1 MSLPRLAVNRPVTTA
16 MVLLS
21 LLVLG
26 GISFTRIPLTYLPDV
41 DFPGVFVTVPYPNA
55 SPRQIEREIVQPLEE
70 ALATI
75 PGARRINSTATA
87 DSANLQLE
95 FTWGET
101 VDVARAKVFEAVE
114 DARRDLPSDVKEI
127 YVNTFSTT
135 QIPIVEAR
143 ISAPGMDLSAN
154 YDRLERRIADP
165 IRRVPGVARVDLDGV
180 EPREVR
186 INLRLDRL
194 AAHRVDL
201 GEVTERVSGMN
212 RNVSLGRI
220 RADGVVTPVRGFG
233 ALSAIDEIGGL
244 PLNDRGLTVADV
256 AEVTYQEPPIPFG
269 RHLDDETAIGLTV
282 YKSAEANTVEVAT
295 AVTEL
300 IEAEIAADPALNGIN
315 LFVWEDQAEEITSGL
330 SGIRTE
336 GLLGALLAVLVLFLF
351 LRRVDTTSIVSLTI
365 PMSIIAT
372 AIVLY
377 FAGRSLNVL
386 SMMGMML
393 GIGLLVD
400 DAIVVLESVVRE
412 HGRGIPAKL
421 AAISGAQAVSGAVI
435 ASTVTTAVVFLPAVV
450 GSKNQMSI
458 WLGEIGL
465 AISLTIFCSLFI
477 SLTLIPL
484 VSSRL
489 LARKPSVAPRWTERL
504 GDLYQ
509 RVLRFTLRR
518 RWVTAGIAVA
528 FLATA
533 ILPFFLGLSTAMFS
547 GLNRN
552 RIFLAYEFS
561 DFHYKEDSR
570 IAVLAVE
577 RELAG
582 LREELGIESVYSFFA
597 ENEAQTVISFG
608 KEHISDAEGKE
619 MKERVKEALPVLPG
633 TRIVFGDD
641 DQETGGDSMFF
652 RVRFYG
658 EDSERLAEFAQR
670 AETRIA
676 GVGGVADI
684 RSTEDTPRKEVVVR
698 PRLEEAARLG
708 ITPQDLAEIF
718 GFTLGG
724 RPLRRFQTEDREA
737 EVLLTMSQ
745 KDVSRVED
753 LENFTLMSDGGVP
766 ILLGDLADFEIV
778 ERSRAIRRVDR
789 KAVATLRAAYE
800 GEEWDDA
807 RAAIEEELDAMALP
821 AGYSWSF
828 GDRISRQDTDLQTM
842 AVNYLLALLLIYI
855 VMAAQFESLIHPLAI
870 LISIPYALWGASWTL
885 LFTNSPFNLMA
896 QIGMLILMGIVVKN
910 GIVLI
915 DHVNKLRREGMD
927 RSEALLVGGRDR
939 LRPIL
944 MTAGATMLA
953 LLPMAIGRT
962 GLDGLYYFPLARAVI
977 GGLAASTVLTLVIL
991 PFFYT
996 LLDDLAARARRVWRL
1011 SGEAAHAFTDDRTSD
1026 GPLTPGNDPAGSAA
1040 VQGPPVFTPARPPKA
1055 DEKSRVLP
1063 IGGIAPPVRDRRPPV
1078 GIARRRRAKSRTA
1091 LHPDGAETGNWQK
1104 SQARPKE
1111 SRRPTLSQWLH
1122 PCLP

>member
-1 MSLPRLAVNRPVTTA
+1 MPVGDRRFFLDGMSLPRLAVNRPVTTA

-87 DSANLQLE
+87 DRADLQLE

-180 EPREVR
+180 KPREVR

-608 KEHISDAEGKE
+608 KEHISDAEGKK

-670 AETRIA
+670 AETRMA

-698 PRLEEAARLG
+698 PRVEEAARLG

-724 RPLRRFQTEDREA
+724 RPLRRFQTEEREA

-953 LLPMAIGRT
+953 LFPMAVGRT

-996 LLDDLAARARRVWRL
+996 LLDDLAAWARRVWQL
-1011 SGEAAHAFTDDRTSD
+1011 SGENTVRAA
-1026 GPLTPGNDPAGSAA
+1026 PATE
-1040 VQGPPVFTPARPPKA
+1040 PVT
-1055 DEKSRVLP
+1055 
-1063 IGGIAPPVRDRRPPV
+1063 V
-1078 GIARRRRAKSRTA
+1078 G
-1091 LHPDGAETGNWQK
+1091 
-1104 SQARPKE
+1104 
-1111 SRRPTLSQWLH
+1111 
-1122 PCLP
+1122 

>member
-1 MSLPRLAVNRPVTTA
+1 MPVGDRRFFLDGMSLPRLAVNRPVTTA

-87 DSANLQLE
+87 DRADLQLE

-244 PLNDRGLTVADV
+244 PLNDRGLTVRDV

-269 RHLDDETAIGLTV
+269 RHLDDEIAIGLTV

-658 EDSERLAEFAQR
+658 EDSERLAEFAKR

-684 RSTEDTPRKEVVVR
+684 RSTEETPRKEVVVR
-698 PRLEEAARLG
+698 PRVEEAARLG
-708 ITPQDLAEIF
+708 ITPRDLAEIF

-724 RPLRRFQTEDREA
+724 RPLRRFQTEEREA

-953 LLPMAIGRT
+953 LFPMAVGRT

-996 LLDDLAARARRVWRL
+996 LLDDLAAWARRVWQL
-1011 SGEAAHAFTDDRTSD
+1011 SGERTVPAAPATD
-1026 GPLTPGNDPAGSAA
+1026 
-1040 VQGPPVFTPARPPKA
+1040 PVT
-1055 DEKSRVLP
+1055 VL
-1063 IGGIAPPVRDRRPPV
+1063 
-1078 GIARRRRAKSRTA
+1078 
-1091 LHPDGAETGNWQK
+1091 
-1104 SQARPKE
+1104 
-1111 SRRPTLSQWLH
+1111 
-1122 PCLP
+1122 

>member
-1 MSLPRLAVNRPVTTA
+1 MSLPRLAVSRPVTTA

-26 GISFTRIPLTYLPDV
+26 GISFPRIPLAFLPDV
-41 DFPGVFVTVPYPNA
+41 DFPGVFVTVRYPNA

-75 PGARRINSTATA
+75 PGARRIRSTATA
-87 DSANLQLE
+87 DDAQLQLE

-114 DARRDLPSDVKEI
+114 DARGELPDDVREI
-127 YVNTFSTT
+127 HVNTFSTT

-165 IRRVPGVARVDLDGV
+165 IRRVPGVARVELNGV

-201 GEVTERVSGMN
+201 SEITEQVSGMN

-220 RADGVVTPVRGFG
+220 REGGAVTPVRGFG
-233 ALSAIDEIGGL
+233 ALSEIEQIGGL
-244 PLNDRGLTVADV
+244 PLNDRGLRVSDI
-256 AEVTYQEPPIPFG
+256 AEVTYREPPIPYG
-269 RHLDDETAIGLTV
+269 RHLNDEAAIGLTV
-282 YKSAEANTVEVAT
+282 FKGAEANTVEVAT
-295 AVTEL
+295 AVGEL
-300 IEAEIAADPALNGIN
+300 IETGIAADPALAGIN
-315 LFVWEDQAEEITSGL
+315 LFVWQDQAAQITSGL
-330 SGIRTE
+330 AGIRTE
-336 GLLGALLAVLVLFLF
+336 GFLGALLAVVVLFLF

-400 DAIVVLESVVRE
+400 DAIVVLESIVRE
-412 HGRGIPAKL
+412 HGRGIPAK
-421 AAISGAQAVSGAVI
+421 AAAVVGAHAVSGAVI
-435 ASTVTTAVVFLPAVV
+435 ASTVTTAVVFLPTVL
-450 GSKNQMSI
+450 GQKNEMSI

-465 AISLTIFCSLFI
+465 AISVTIFCSLFI

-489 LARKPSVAPRWTERL
+489 LARKPSVPPRWTERL
-504 GDLYQ
+504 GDFYQ

-518 RWVTAGIAVA
+518 RWVTAGIAAA
-528 FLATA
+528 FFASA
-533 ILPFFLGLSTAMFS
+533 ILPFFLGLSTALFA

-561 DFHYKEDSR
+561 DFHYKEDAER
-570 IAVLAVE
+570 VVNAVE
-577 RELAG
+577 RALAP
-582 LREELGIESVYSFFA
+582 LREPLAIESVYSYFG
-597 ENEAQTVISFG
+597 ENEAQTVISLG
-608 KEHISDAEGKE
+608 EEHISDAEGKRNRD
-619 MKERVKEALPVLPG
+619 RVREALPTLPG
-633 TRIVFGDD
+633 VRIVFGDD
-641 DQETGGDSMFF
+641 DQDTGGDSMFF

-658 EDSERLAEFAQR
+658 EDSERLAGILDE
-670 AETRIA
+670 AELRLA
-676 GVGGVADI
+676 GVEGVADI
-684 RSTEDTPRKEVVVR
+684 RSAEDNPRREVIVR
-698 PRLEEAARLG
+698 PRLEEAARVG
-708 ITPQDLAEIF
+708 VTPQDLSEVF

-724 RPLRRFQTEDREA
+724 RPLRRFQTADREA

-745 KDVSRVED
+745 KDISRVED
-753 LENFTLMSDGGVP
+753 LRNFTLMSAGGIP
-766 ILLGDLADFEIV
+766 APLGDLADFEIV
-778 ERSRAIRRVDR
+778 ERSRAIHRVDR

-800 GEEWDDA
+800 GEDWEEA
-807 RAAIEEELDAMALP
+807 RGAIETALDAMALP
-821 AGYSWSF
+821 TGYSWSF
-828 GDRISRQDTDLQTM
+828 GDRIRQQDTNLQNM
-842 AVNYLLALLLIYI
+842 AVNYLLALLLIYL

-870 LISIPYALWGASWTL
+870 LISIPYALWGAAWL
-885 LFTNSPFNLMA
+885 LLLTNSPFNLMA
-896 QIGMLILMGIVVKN
+896 QIGILILMGIVVKN

-915 DHVNKLRREGMD
+915 DHVNKLRRQGME
-927 RSEALLVGGRDR
+927 RTEALLTGGRDR

-953 LLPMAIGRT
+953 LVPMGVGRT
-962 GLDGLYYFPLARAVI
+962 GLDGLYYFPLARTVI
-977 GGLAASTVLTLVIL
+977 GGLAASTILTLVIL

-996 LLDDLAARARRVWRL
+996 LLDDLAARARRVWRQSAPGRL
-1011 SGEAAHAFTDDRTSD
+1011 PAQPAPAA
-1026 GPLTPGNDPAGSAA
+1026 AA
-1040 VQGPPVFTPARPPKA
+1040 STAPAR
-1055 DEKSRVLP
+1055 
-1063 IGGIAPPVRDRRPPV
+1063 
-1078 GIARRRRAKSRTA
+1078 
-1091 LHPDGAETGNWQK
+1091 
-1104 SQARPKE
+1104 
-1111 SRRPTLSQWLH
+1111 
-1122 PCLP
+1122 

>member
-26 GISFTRIPLTYLPDV
+26 GISFSRIPLAYLPDV
-41 DFPGVFVTVPYPNA
+41 DFPGVFVTVPYQNA

-75 PGARRINSTATA
+75 PGARRISSTATA
-87 DSANLQLE
+87 DSANLQLQ

-114 DARRDLPSDVKEI
+114 DARPELPDDVREI

-165 IRRVPGVARVDLDGV
+165 IRRVPGVARVDLNGV

-194 AAHRVDL
+194 AAHRMDL
-201 GEVTERVSGMN
+201 GEISDRVSNMN

-220 RADGVVTPVRGFG
+220 RADGEVTPVRGFG
-233 ALSAIDEIGGL
+233 ALSAIDEIGSL
-244 PLNDRGLTVADV
+244 PLNDRGLSIADV
-256 AEVTYQEPPIPFG
+256 AEVTYREPPIPFG
-269 RHLDDETAIGLTV
+269 RHLNDETAIALTV
-282 YKSAEANTVEVAT
+282 YKSAQANTVDVAT
-295 AVTEL
+295 AVTER
-300 IEAEIAADPALNGIN
+300 IETEIAADPSLAGIN

-330 SGIRTE
+330 AGIRTE
-336 GLLGALLAVLVLFLF
+336 GLLGALFAVILLFLF
-351 LRRVDTTSIVSLTI
+351 LRRVDTTSIISLTI

-400 DAIVVLESVVRE
+400 DAIVVLESIVKE
-412 HGRGIPAKL
+412 HGRGIAAKT
-421 AAISGAQAVSGAVI
+421 AAITGARAVSGAVI
-435 ASTVTTAVVFLPAVV
+435 ASTVTTAVVFLPTVV
-450 GSKNQMSI
+450 GPKNQMSI

-465 AISLTIFCSLFI
+465 AITLTIFCSLFI

-509 RVLRFTLRR
+509 GVLRFTLRR
-518 RWVTAGIAVA
+518 RWITAGIAAA
-528 FLATA
+528 FLVTA
-533 ILPFFLGLSTAMFS
+533 ILPFFLGLSTAVFA

-552 RIFLAYEFS
+552 RIFLSYEFK

-570 IAVLAVE
+570 LAVLAVE
-577 RELAG
+577 RELAEV
-582 LREELGIESVYSFFA
+582 RDELGIDSVYSYFA
-597 ENEAQTVISFG
+597 ENEAQTVISFRD
-608 KEHISDAEGKE
+608 EHISDAEGKE
-619 MKERVKEALPVLPG
+619 LKERVKEALPPLPG
-633 TRIVFGDD
+633 TRVLFGDD

-658 EDSERLAEFAQR
+658 EDSERLV
-670 AETRIA
+670 RIA
-676 GVGGVADI
+676 REAEDRMTGVEGVADI
-684 RSTEDTPRKEVVVR
+684 RSAEDNPRKEVVVR
-698 PRLEEAARLG
+698 PRTEEAARVG
-708 ITPQDLAEIF
+708 ITPRDLAEIF

-753 LENFTLMSDGGVP
+753 LRNFTLMSDGGVP
-766 ILLGDLADFEIV
+766 VSLGDLADFEIV
-778 ERSRAIRRVDR
+778 ERSRTIQRVDR

-800 GEEWDDA
+800 GEAWEEA
-807 RAAIEEELDAMALP
+807 RSEIEEELDAMALP

-828 GDRISRQDTDLQTM
+828 GERINRQDTDLQNM

-885 LFTNSPFNLMA
+885 LATNSPFNLMA

-915 DHVNKLRREGMD
+915 DHVNKLRRAGME
-927 RSEALLVGGRDR
+927 RTEALLEGGRDR

-962 GLDGLYYFPLARAVI
+962 GLDGLYYFPLARTVI

-996 LLDDLAARARRVWRL
+996 LLDDLAAKARQVWRL
-1011 SGEAAHAFTDDRTSD
+1011 SVPASPAPHTR
-1026 GPLTPGNDPAGSAA
+1026 DP
-1040 VQGPPVFTPARPPKA
+1040 VTVP
-1055 DEKSRVLP
+1055 
-1063 IGGIAPPVRDRRPPV
+1063 
-1078 GIARRRRAKSRTA
+1078 
-1091 LHPDGAETGNWQK
+1091 
-1104 SQARPKE
+1104 
-1111 SRRPTLSQWLH
+1111 
-1122 PCLP
+1122 

>member
-1 MSLPRLAVNRPVTTA
+1 MPVGDRRFFLDGMSLPRLAVNRPVTTA

-87 DSANLQLE
+87 DRADLQLE

-608 KEHISDAEGKE
+608 KEHISDAEGKK

-658 EDSERLAEFAQR
+658 EDSERLAEFAKR

-698 PRLEEAARLG
+698 PRVEEAARLG

-828 GDRISRQDTDLQTM
+828 GDRITRQDTDLQTM

-953 LLPMAIGRT
+953 LLPMAVGRT

-996 LLDDLAARARRVWRL
+996 LLDDLAARARRVWQL
-1011 SGEAAHAFTDDRTSD
+1011 SGEKVV
-1026 GPLTPGNDPAGSAA
+1026 SAA
-1040 VQGPPVFTPARPPKA
+1040 PATEPVTVP
-1055 DEKSRVLP
+1055 
-1063 IGGIAPPVRDRRPPV
+1063 
-1078 GIARRRRAKSRTA
+1078 
-1091 LHPDGAETGNWQK
+1091 
-1104 SQARPKE
+1104 
-1111 SRRPTLSQWLH
+1111 
-1122 PCLP
+1122 

>member
-1 MSLPRLAVNRPVTTA
+1 MPVGDRRFFLDGMSLPRLAVNRPVTTA

-233 ALSAIDEIGGL
+233 ALSAIDEIGSL

-608 KEHISDAEGKE
+608 KEHISDAEGKK

-658 EDSERLAEFAQR
+658 EDSERLAEFAKR

-698 PRLEEAARLG
+698 PRVEEAARLG

-828 GDRISRQDTDLQTM
+828 GDRITRQDTDLQTM

-885 LFTNSPFNLMA
+885 LFTDSPFNLMA

-953 LLPMAIGRT
+953 LFPMAIGRT

-996 LLDDLAARARRVWRL
+996 LLDDLAVRTRRVWRL
-1011 SGEAAHAFTDDRTSD
+1011 SGEAA
-1026 GPLTPGNDPAGSAA
+1026 SAA
-1040 VQGPPVFTPARPPKA
+1040 SPAAKPIPVP
-1055 DEKSRVLP
+1055 
-1063 IGGIAPPVRDRRPPV
+1063 
-1078 GIARRRRAKSRTA
+1078 
-1091 LHPDGAETGNWQK
+1091 
-1104 SQARPKE
+1104 
-1111 SRRPTLSQWLH
+1111 
-1122 PCLP
+1122 

>member
-1 MSLPRLAVNRPVTTA
+1 MPVGDRRFFLDGMSLPRLAVNRPVTTA

-233 ALSAIDEIGGL
+233 ALSAIDEIGSL

-670 AETRIA
+670 AETRMA

-724 RPLRRFQTEDREA
+724 RPLRRFQTEEREA

-828 GDRISRQDTDLQTM
+828 GDRITRQDTDLQTM
-842 AVNYLLALLLIYI
+842 AV
-855 VMAAQFESLIHPLAI
+855 MPRRAASSSRGRTTTSFRGVSSVLR
-870 LISIPYALWGASWTL
+870 ISATPPT
-885 LFTNSPFNLMA
+885 
-896 QIGMLILMGIVVKN
+896 
-910 GIVLI
+910 
-915 DHVNKLRREGMD
+915 
-927 RSEALLVGGRDR
+927 

-953 LLPMAIGRT
+953 LFPMAVGRT

-996 LLDDLAARARRVWRL
+996 LLDDLAAQARRVWQL
-1011 SGEAAHAFTDDRTSD
+1011 SGENTVRAAPATEPVTVGWTRD
-1026 GPLTPGNDPAGSAA
+1026 AGSDCGAEA
-1040 VQGPPVFTPARPPKA
+1040 
-1055 DEKSRVLP
+1055 
-1063 IGGIAPPVRDRRPPV
+1063 RDRRPP
-1078 GIARRRRAKSRTA
+1078 GRQRPPEAGAAYSQLAHRALLRDRRCSRRGRHFRRRLGAW
-1091 LHPDGAETGNWQK
+1091 DGFRQLRSSPEGRFSPPPHTP
-1104 SQARPKE
+1104 QAHSSHGSE
-1111 SRRPTLSQWLH
+1111 
-1122 PCLP
+1122 

>member
-1 MSLPRLAVNRPVTTA
+1 MSLPRLAVSRPVTTA

-26 GISFTRIPLTYLPDV
+26 GISFSRIPLAYLPDV

-55 SPRQIEREIVQPLEE
+55 SPGQIEREIVQPLEE

-75 PGARRINSTATA
+75 PGARRLSSTATA
-87 DSANLQLE
+87 DSADLQLQ

-114 DARRDLPSDVKEI
+114 DARPDLPSDVREI

-165 IRRVPGVARVDLDGV
+165 IRRIPGVARVDLNGV

-194 AAHRVDL
+194 AAHRQDL
-201 GEVTERVSGMN
+201 GEIADRVSNMN

-220 RADGVVTPVRGFG
+220 RADGAVTPVRGFG
-233 ALSAIDEIGGL
+233 ALAAIEEIGGL
-244 PLNDRGLTVADV
+244 PLDDRGLRVADV
-256 AEVTYQEPPIPFG
+256 AEVTYREPPILFG
-269 RHLDDETAIGLTV
+269 RRLNAESAIALTV
-282 YKSAEANTVEVAT
+282 YKSAQANTVDVAT
-295 AVTEL
+295 AVTER
-300 IEAEIAADPALNGIN
+300 IQTEIAADPALAGIN

-330 SGIRTE
+330 AGIRTE
-336 GLLGALLAVLVLFLF
+336 GLLGALFAVALLFLF
-351 LRRVDTTSIVSLTI
+351 LRRVDTTSIISLTI

-400 DAIVVLESVVRE
+400 DAIVVLESIVRE
-412 HGRGIPAKL
+412 HGRGIPARM
-421 AAISGAQAVSGAVI
+421 AAISGARAVSGAVI
-435 ASTVTTAVVFLPAVV
+435 ASTVTTAVVFLPTVV
-450 GSKNQMSI
+450 GPKNEMSI

-465 AISLTIFCSLFI
+465 AITLTIFCSLFI

-489 LARKPSVAPRWTERL
+489 LARKASVAPRWTERL
-504 GDLYQ
+504 GELYQ
-509 RVLRFTLRR
+509 AVLRFTLRR
-518 RWVTAGIAVA
+518 RWITAGIAAA
-528 FLATA
+528 FLVTA
-533 ILPFFLGLSTAMFS
+533 ILPFFLGLSTAVFA
-547 GLNRN
+547 GVNRN
-552 RIFLAYEFS
+552 RIVLAYEFD
-561 DFHYKEDSR
+561 DFHYREDAR
-570 IAVLAVE
+570 GAVLAVE
-577 RELAG
+577 AELAH
-582 LREELGIESVYSFFA
+582 LTEELGIESVYSFFA
-597 ENEAQTVISFG
+597 ENEAQTVISFRS
-608 KEHISDAEGKE
+608 EHISDAEGKALRD
-619 MKERVKEALPVLPG
+619 RVREALPTLPG
-633 TRIVFGDD
+633 ARLLFGDD
-641 DQETGGDSMFF
+641 DQDTGGDSMFF

-658 EDSERLAEFAQR
+658 EDSERLAGIARE
-670 AETRIA
+670 AENRLT
-676 GVGGVADI
+676 GVAGVADI
-684 RSTEDTPRKEVVVR
+684 RSAQDTPRKEVVVR
-698 PRLEEAARLG
+698 PRTEEAARVG
-708 ITPQDLAEIF
+708 ITPRDLAEIF

-724 RPLRRFQTEDREA
+724 RPLRRFQTGDREA

-745 KDVSRVED
+745 QDVSRVED
-753 LENFTLMSDGGVP
+753 LRNFTLISDGGVP
-766 ILLGDLADFEIV
+766 VSLGDLADFEIV
-778 ERSRAIRRVDR
+778 DRSRAIQRVDR
-789 KAVATLRAAYE
+789 KAVATLRAGYE
-800 GEEWDDA
+800 GEDWDGA
-807 RAAIEEELDAMALP
+807 RAAIEGELDAMALP

-828 GDRISRQDTDLQTM
+828 GDRISRQDTDLQNM

-885 LFTNSPFNLMA
+885 LITNSPFNLMA

-915 DHVNKLRREGMD
+915 DHVNKLRRDGME
-927 RSEALLVGGRDR
+927 RTEALLEGGRDR

-953 LLPMAIGRT
+953 LLPMGIGRT
-962 GLDGLYYFPLARAVI
+962 GLDGLYYFPLARTVI

-1011 SGEAAHAFTDDRTSD
+1011 SAPAA
-1026 GPLTPGNDPAGSAA
+1026 PAEI
-1040 VQGPPVFTPARPPKA
+1040 PVPEPA
-1055 DEKSRVLP
+1055 
-1063 IGGIAPPVRDRRPPV
+1063 
-1078 GIARRRRAKSRTA
+1078 
-1091 LHPDGAETGNWQK
+1091 
-1104 SQARPKE
+1104 QA
-1111 SRRPTLSQWLH
+1111 S
-1122 PCLP
+1122 

>member
-26 GISFTRIPLTYLPDV
+26 GISFSRIPLAFLPDV

-75 PGARRINSTATA
+75 PGARRISSTATA
-87 DSANLQLE
+87 DSADLQLQ

-114 DARRDLPSDVKEI
+114 DARPDLPDDVREI

-143 ISAPGMDLSAN
+143 ISAPGMDLAAN
-154 YDRLERRIADP
+154 YDRLERRIVDP
-165 IRRVPGVARVDLDGV
+165 IRRVPGVARVELNGV

-194 AAHRVDL
+194 AAHRLDL
-201 GEVTERVSGMN
+201 GEIADRVSNMN

-220 RADGVVTPVRGFG
+220 RTDGEVTPVRGFG
-233 ALSAIDEIGGL
+233 ALSAIEEIGSL
-244 PLNDRGLTVADV
+244 PLGDQGLSVADV
-256 AEVTYQEPPIPFG
+256 ADVTYREPPIPFG
-269 RHLDDETAIGLTV
+269 RHLNDETAVALTV
-282 YKSAEANTVEVAT
+282 YKSAQANTVEVAT
-295 AVTEL
+295 AVTER
-300 IEAEIAADPALNGIN
+300 IETEIAADPSLAGIN
-315 LFVWEDQAEEITSGL
+315 LFVWDDQAEEITSGL
-330 SGIRTE
+330 AGIRTE
-336 GLLGALLAVLVLFLF
+336 GLLGALFAVILLFLF
-351 LRRVDTTSIVSLTI
+351 LRRVDTTSIISLTI

-400 DAIVVLESVVRE
+400 DAIVVLESIVRE

-421 AAISGAQAVSGAVI
+421 AAVTGARAVSGAVI
-435 ASTVTTAVVFLPAVV
+435 ASTVTTAVVFLPTVL
-450 GSKNQMSI
+450 GPKNEMSI

-465 AISLTIFCSLFI
+465 AITLTIFCSLFI

-518 RWVTAGIAVA
+518 RWITAGIAAA
-528 FLATA
+528 FLVTA
-533 ILPFFLGLSTAMFS
+533 ILPFFLGLSTAVFA
-547 GLNRN
+547 GVNRN
-552 RIFLAYEFS
+552 RIFLAYEFQ
-561 DFHYKEDSR
+561 DFHYKEDAR
-570 IAVLAVE
+570 LAVLAVE
-577 RELAG
+577 RELG
-582 LREELGIESVYSFFA
+582 KVREELGIDSVYSYFA
-597 ENEAQTVISFG
+597 ENEAQTVISFED
-608 KEHISDAEGKE
+608 EHISDAEGKE
-619 MKERVKEALPVLPG
+619 LKDRVKETLPVLPG

-641 DQETGGDSMFF
+641 DQDTGGDSMFF

-658 EDSERLAEFAQR
+658 EDSERLAGIAREAQDR
-670 AETRIA
+670 LG
-676 GVGGVADI
+676 GVAGVADI
-684 RSTEDTPRKEVVVR
+684 QSAGDTPRREVVVR
-698 PRLEEAARLG
+698 PRTEEAARLG
-708 ITPQDLAEIF
+708 ISPRDLAEIF

-737 EVLLTMSQ
+737 EVLLMMSQ
-745 KDVSRVED
+745 QDISRVED
-753 LENFTLMSDGGVP
+753 LRNFTLIADGGVP
-766 ILLGDLADFEIV
+766 IAFGNLADFEIV
-778 ERSRAIRRVDR
+778 ERSRTIQRVDR
-789 KAVATLRAAYE
+789 KAVATLRASYE
-800 GEEWDDA
+800 GEAWEDA
-807 RAAIEEELDAMALP
+807 RGEIEEELDAMALP

-828 GDRISRQDTDLQTM
+828 GERINRQDTDLQNM

-855 VMAAQFESLIHPLAI
+855 VMAAQFESLVHPLAI

-885 LFTNSPFNLMA
+885 LATNSPFNLMA

-915 DHVNKLRREGMD
+915 DHVNKLRRDGME
-927 RSEALLVGGRDR
+927 RTEALLVGGRDR

-953 LLPMAIGRT
+953 LVPMGIGRT
-962 GLDGLYYFPLARAVI
+962 GLDGLYYFPLARTVI

-996 LLDDLAARARRVWRL
+996 LLDDLAAKARRVWRA
-1011 SGEAAHAFTDDRTSD
+1011 SA
-1026 GPLTPGNDPAGSAA
+1026 PAA
-1040 VQGPPVFTPARPPKA
+1040 VEPVPAP
-1055 DEKSRVLP
+1055 E
-1063 IGGIAPPVRDRRPPV
+1063 PVR
-1078 GIARRRRAKSRTA
+1078 AS
-1091 LHPDGAETGNWQK
+1091 
-1104 SQARPKE
+1104 
-1111 SRRPTLSQWLH
+1111 
-1122 PCLP
+1122 

>member
-1 MSLPRLAVNRPVTTA
+1 MPVGDRRFFLDGMSLPRLAVNRPVTTA

-87 DSANLQLE
+87 DRADLQLE

-220 RADGVVTPVRGFG
+220 REDGVVTPVRGFG

-269 RHLDDETAIGLTV
+269 RHLDDEIAIGLTV

-608 KEHISDAEGKE
+608 KEHISDAEGKK

-658 EDSERLAEFAQR
+658 EDSERLAEFAKR

-698 PRLEEAARLG
+698 PRVEEAARLG

-828 GDRISRQDTDLQTM
+828 GDRITRQDTDLQTM

-885 LFTNSPFNLMA
+885 LFTDSPFNLMA

-953 LLPMAIGRT
+953 LFPMAVGRT

-996 LLDDLAARARRVWRL
+996 LLDDLAARARRVWQL
-1011 SGEAAHAFTDDRTSD
+1011 SGENTVRAA
-1026 GPLTPGNDPAGSAA
+1026 PATE
-1040 VQGPPVFTPARPPKA
+1040 PVT
-1055 DEKSRVLP
+1055 VL
-1063 IGGIAPPVRDRRPPV
+1063 
-1078 GIARRRRAKSRTA
+1078 
-1091 LHPDGAETGNWQK
+1091 
-1104 SQARPKE
+1104 
-1111 SRRPTLSQWLH
+1111 
-1122 PCLP
+1122 

>member
-26 GISFTRIPLTYLPDV
+26 GISFSRIPLAYLPDV
-41 DFPGVFVTVPYPNA
+41 DFPGVFITVPYRNA

-75 PGARRINSTATA
+75 PGARRISSTATA
-87 DSANLQLE
+87 DSADLQLQ

-114 DARRDLPSDVKEI
+114 DARPDLPDDVREI

-165 IRRVPGVARVDLDGV
+165 IRRIPGVARVDLNGV

-194 AAHRVDL
+194 AAHRMDL
-201 GEVTERVSGMN
+201 GEIADRVSNMN

-220 RADGVVTPVRGFG
+220 RADGEVTPVRGFG
-233 ALSAIDEIGGL
+233 ALTAIDEIGSL
-244 PLNDRGLTVADV
+244 PLNDRGLRVADV
-256 AEVTYQEPPIPFG
+256 AEVTYREPPIPYG
-269 RHLDDETAIGLTV
+269 RHLNDEAAIGLTV
-282 YKSAEANTVEVAT
+282 FKGAEANTVEVAT

-300 IEAEIAADPALNGIN
+300 IEAEIAADPALRGIN

-330 SGIRTE
+330 AGIRTE
-336 GLLGALLAVLVLFLF
+336 GLLGAILAVLVLFLF

-365 PMSIIAT
+365 PMSLIAT

-400 DAIVVLESVVRE
+400 DAIVVLESIVRE
-412 HGRGIPAKL
+412 HSRGIPARP
-421 AAISGAQAVSGAVI
+421 AAISGARAVSGAVI
-435 ASTVTTAVVFLPAVV
+435 ASTITTAVVFLPAVL
-450 GSKNQMSI
+450 GSKNEMSI

-489 LARKPSVAPRWTERL
+489 LARKPSVPPRWTERL
-504 GDLYQ
+504 GELYQ
-509 RVLRFTLRR
+509 SVLRFTLRR
-518 RWVTAGIAVA
+518 RWVTAGIAAA
-528 FLATA
+528 FLVTA
-533 ILPFFLGLSTAMFS
+533 ILPFFLGLSTAMFA

-552 RIFLAYEFS
+552 RILLAYEFS
-561 DFHYKEDSR
+561 DFHYKEDAR
-570 IAVLAVE
+570 AAVLAVE

-582 LREELGIESVYSFFA
+582 IREELGIDSVYSYFA
-597 ENEAQTVISFG
+597 ENEAQTVISLRQ
-608 KEHISDAEGKE
+608 EHISDAEGKR
-619 MKERVKEALPVLPG
+619 MTERLREALPTLPG

-658 EDSERLAEFAQR
+658 EDSERLAEVAR
-670 AETRIA
+670 EGERRLAAVEGIGDLRSAE
-676 GVGGVADI
+676 DN
-684 RSTEDTPRKEVVVR
+684 PRKEVVVR
-698 PRLEEAARLG
+698 PRSEEAARLG
-708 ITPQDLAEIF
+708 ISPRDLAEIF

-724 RPLRRFQTEDREA
+724 RPLRRFQTGDREA

-745 KDVSRVED
+745 QDISRVED
-753 LENFTLMSDGGVP
+753 LRNFTLIADGGVP
-766 ILLGDLADFEIV
+766 IAFGNLADFEIV
-778 ERSRAIRRVDR
+778 ERSRTIQRVDR

-800 GEEWDDA
+800 GENWDEA
-807 RAAIEEELDAMALP
+807 REEIEKELDAMALP

-828 GDRISRQDTDLQTM
+828 GDRISRQDTDLQNM

-870 LISIPYALWGASWTL
+870 LISIPYALWGATWTL
-885 LFTNSPFNLMA
+885 LVTDSPFNLMA
-896 QIGMLILMGIVVKN
+896 QIGLLILMGIVVKN

-915 DHVNKLRREGMD
+915 DHVNKLRRTGMD
-927 RSEALLVGGRDR
+927 RTEALLVGGRDR

-953 LLPMAIGRT
+953 LLPMGIGRT
-962 GLDGLYYFPLARAVI
+962 GLDGLYYFPLARTVI

-1011 SGEAAHAFTDDRTSD
+1011 SGEPAPGLAAA
-1026 GPLTPGNDPAGSAA
+1026 PATE
-1040 VQGPPVFTPARPPKA
+1040 PVTAR
-1055 DEKSRVLP
+1055 
-1063 IGGIAPPVRDRRPPV
+1063 
-1078 GIARRRRAKSRTA
+1078 
-1091 LHPDGAETGNWQK
+1091 
-1104 SQARPKE
+1104 
-1111 SRRPTLSQWLH
+1111 
-1122 PCLP
+1122 

>member
-1 MSLPRLAVNRPVTTA
+1 MPVGDRRFFLDGMSLPRLAVNRPVTTA

-87 DSANLQLE
+87 DRADLQLE

-269 RHLDDETAIGLTV
+269 RHLDDEIAIGLTV

-658 EDSERLAEFAQR
+658 EDSERLAEFAKR

-698 PRLEEAARLG
+698 PRVEEAARLG

-724 RPLRRFQTEDREA
+724 RPLRRFQTEEREA

-953 LLPMAIGRT
+953 LLPMAVGRT

-996 LLDDLAARARRVWRL
+996 LLDDLAAWARRVWQL
-1011 SGEAAHAFTDDRTSD
+1011 SGEKVV
-1026 GPLTPGNDPAGSAA
+1026 SAA
-1040 VQGPPVFTPARPPKA
+1040 PATEPVTVP
-1055 DEKSRVLP
+1055 
-1063 IGGIAPPVRDRRPPV
+1063 
-1078 GIARRRRAKSRTA
+1078 
-1091 LHPDGAETGNWQK
+1091 
-1104 SQARPKE
+1104 
-1111 SRRPTLSQWLH
+1111 
-1122 PCLP
+1122 

>member
-1 MSLPRLAVNRPVTTA
+1 MPVGDRRFFLDGMSLPRLAVNRPVTTA

-87 DSANLQLE
+87 DRADLQLE

-658 EDSERLAEFAQR
+658 EDSERLAEFAKR

-953 LLPMAIGRT
+953 LFPMAVGRT

-996 LLDDLAARARRVWRL
+996 LLDDLAARARRVWQL
-1011 SGEAAHAFTDDRTSD
+1011 SGENTVRAA
-1026 GPLTPGNDPAGSAA
+1026 PATE
-1040 VQGPPVFTPARPPKA
+1040 PVT
-1055 DEKSRVLP
+1055 VL
-1063 IGGIAPPVRDRRPPV
+1063 
-1078 GIARRRRAKSRTA
+1078 
-1091 LHPDGAETGNWQK
+1091 
-1104 SQARPKE
+1104 
-1111 SRRPTLSQWLH
+1111 
-1122 PCLP
+1122 

>member
-87 DSANLQLE
+87 DRADLQLE

-244 PLNDRGLTVADV
+244 PLNDRGLTVRDV

-269 RHLDDETAIGLTV
+269 RHLDDEIAIGLTV

-608 KEHISDAEGKE
+608 KEHISDAEGKK

-658 EDSERLAEFAQR
+658 EDSERLAEFAKR

-676 GVGGVADI
+676 GIGGVADI

-753 LENFTLMSDGGVP
+753 LENFTLMSGGGVP

-915 DHVNKLRREGMD
+915 DHVNKLRREGME

-953 LLPMAIGRT
+953 LFPMAIGRT

-1011 SGEAAHAFTDDRTSD
+1011 SGERTV
-1026 GPLTPGNDPAGSAA
+1026 PTAPATE
-1040 VQGPPVFTPARPPKA
+1040 PVT
-1055 DEKSRVLP
+1055 VL
-1063 IGGIAPPVRDRRPPV
+1063 
-1078 GIARRRRAKSRTA
+1078 
-1091 LHPDGAETGNWQK
+1091 
-1104 SQARPKE
+1104 
-1111 SRRPTLSQWLH
+1111 
-1122 PCLP
+1122 

>member
-87 DSANLQLE
+87 DRADLQLE

-244 PLNDRGLTVADV
+244 PLNDRGLTVRDV

-269 RHLDDETAIGLTV
+269 RHLDDEIAIGLTV

-608 KEHISDAEGKE
+608 KEHISDAEGKK

-658 EDSERLAEFAQR
+658 EDSERLAEFAKR

-676 GVGGVADI
+676 GIGGVADI

-737 EVLLTMSQ
+737 EVLLMMSQ

-753 LENFTLMSDGGVP
+753 LENFTLMSGGGVP

-953 LLPMAIGRT
+953 LFPMAIGRT

-1011 SGEAAHAFTDDRTSD
+1011 SGERTV
-1026 GPLTPGNDPAGSAA
+1026 PTAPATE
-1040 VQGPPVFTPARPPKA
+1040 PVT
-1055 DEKSRVLP
+1055 VL
-1063 IGGIAPPVRDRRPPV
+1063 
-1078 GIARRRRAKSRTA
+1078 
-1091 LHPDGAETGNWQK
+1091 
-1104 SQARPKE
+1104 
-1111 SRRPTLSQWLH
+1111 
-1122 PCLP
+1122 

>member
-1 MSLPRLAVNRPVTTA
+1 MPVGDRRFFLDGMSLPRLAVNRPVTTA

-87 DSANLQLE
+87 DRADLQLE

-244 PLNDRGLTVADV
+244 PLNDRGLTVRDV

-269 RHLDDETAIGLTV
+269 RHLDDEIAIGLTV

-658 EDSERLAEFAQR
+658 EDSERLAEFAKR

-698 PRLEEAARLG
+698 PRVEEAARLG

-953 LLPMAIGRT
+953 LFPMAVGRT

-996 LLDDLAARARRVWRL
+996 LLDDLAARARRVWQL
-1011 SGEAAHAFTDDRTSD
+1011 SGENTVRAA
-1026 GPLTPGNDPAGSAA
+1026 PATE
-1040 VQGPPVFTPARPPKA
+1040 PVT
-1055 DEKSRVLP
+1055 
-1063 IGGIAPPVRDRRPPV
+1063 V
-1078 GIARRRRAKSRTA
+1078 G
-1091 LHPDGAETGNWQK
+1091 
-1104 SQARPKE
+1104 
-1111 SRRPTLSQWLH
+1111 
-1122 PCLP
+1122 

>member
-1 MSLPRLAVNRPVTTA
+1 MPVGDRRFFLDGMSLPRLAVNRPVTTA

-87 DSANLQLE
+87 DRADLQLE

-244 PLNDRGLTVADV
+244 PLNDRGLTVRDV

-269 RHLDDETAIGLTV
+269 RHLDDEIAIGLTV

-608 KEHISDAEGKE
+608 KEHISDAEGKK

-670 AETRIA
+670 AETRMA

-698 PRLEEAARLG
+698 PRVEEAARLG

-953 LLPMAIGRT
+953 LFPMAVGRT

-996 LLDDLAARARRVWRL
+996 LLDDLAAWARRVWQL
-1011 SGEAAHAFTDDRTSD
+1011 SGEAVV
-1026 GPLTPGNDPAGSAA
+1026 SAA
-1040 VQGPPVFTPARPPKA
+1040 PATEPVTVP
-1055 DEKSRVLP
+1055 
-1063 IGGIAPPVRDRRPPV
+1063 
-1078 GIARRRRAKSRTA
+1078 
-1091 LHPDGAETGNWQK
+1091 
-1104 SQARPKE
+1104 
-1111 SRRPTLSQWLH
+1111 
-1122 PCLP
+1122 

>member
-26 GISFTRIPLTYLPDV
+26 GISFTRIPLAYLPDV
-41 DFPGVFVTVPYPNA
+41 DFPGVFVNVPYPNA

-75 PGARRINSTATA
+75 PGARRIHSTANA
-87 DSANLQLE
+87 DSAELQLE

-220 RADGVVTPVRGFG
+220 RTDGVVTPVRGFG

-244 PLNDRGLTVADV
+244 PLNDRGLTVADI

-300 IEAEIAADPALNGIN
+300 IEAEIAADPALSGIN

-412 HGRGIPAKL
+412 HGRGIPAKV

-435 ASTVTTAVVFLPAVV
+435 ASTVTTAVVFLPAVL
-450 GSKNQMSI
+450 GSKNEMSI

-489 LARKPSVAPRWTERL
+489 LARKPSVAPQWTERL

-509 RVLRFTLRR
+509 GVLRFTLSR
-518 RWVTAGIAVA
+518 RWVTAGIAAA
-528 FLATA
+528 FLVTA

-552 RIFLAYEFS
+552 RIWLAYEFS
-561 DFHYKEDSR
+561 DFHYKEDAR

-582 LREELGIESVYSFFA
+582 LRNELGIESVYSFFA

-608 KEHISDAEGKE
+608 KEHISDAEGKK
-619 MKERVKEALPVLPG
+619 MKERVKEALPILPG

-641 DQETGGDSMFF
+641 DQATGGDSMFF

-658 EDSERLAEFAQR
+658 EDSERLAEFAKR

-684 RSTEDTPRKEVVVR
+684 RSTEDTLRKEVVVR
-698 PRLEEAARLG
+698 PRVEEAARLG
-708 ITPQDLAEIF
+708 ISPQDLAEIF

-800 GEEWDDA
+800 GEAWDDA
-807 RAAIEEELDAMALP
+807 RAAIEEELDAIALP

-828 GDRISRQDTDLQTM
+828 GDRISRQDTDLQNM

-885 LFTNSPFNLMA
+885 LFTDSPFNLMA

-915 DHVNKLRREGMD
+915 DHVNKLRRGGMD

-996 LLDDLAARARRVWRL
+996 LLDDLALRTRRVWRL
-1011 SGEAAHAFTDDRTSD
+1011 SGEAAT
-1026 GPLTPGNDPAGSAA
+1026 
-1040 VQGPPVFTPARPPKA
+1040 
-1055 DEKSRVLP
+1055 
-1063 IGGIAPPVRDRRPPV
+1063 APPITEPV
-1078 GIARRRRAKSRTA
+1078 TV
-1091 LHPDGAETGNWQK
+1091 P
-1104 SQARPKE
+1104 
-1111 SRRPTLSQWLH
+1111 
-1122 PCLP
+1122 

>member
-87 DSANLQLE
+87 DRADLQLE

-244 PLNDRGLTVADV
+244 PLNDRGLTVRDV

-269 RHLDDETAIGLTV
+269 RHLDDEIAIGLTV

-608 KEHISDAEGKE
+608 KEHISDAEGKK

-676 GVGGVADI
+676 GIGGVADI

-753 LENFTLMSDGGVP
+753 LENFTLMSGGGVP

-807 RAAIEEELDAMALP
+807 RAAIEEELDAMPLP

-953 LLPMAIGRT
+953 LFPMAIGRT

-996 LLDDLAARARRVWRL
+996 LLDDLAARARRVWQL
-1011 SGEAAHAFTDDRTSD
+1011 SGENTVPAA
-1026 GPLTPGNDPAGSAA
+1026 PATE
-1040 VQGPPVFTPARPPKA
+1040 PVT
-1055 DEKSRVLP
+1055 V
-1063 IGGIAPPVRDRRPPV
+1063 
-1078 GIARRRRAKSRTA
+1078 
-1091 LHPDGAETGNWQK
+1091 H
-1104 SQARPKE
+1104 
-1111 SRRPTLSQWLH
+1111 
-1122 PCLP
+1122 

>member
-1 MSLPRLAVNRPVTTA
+1 MSLPKLAVNRPVTTA

-26 GISFTRIPLTYLPDV
+26 GISFTRIPLAFLPDV

-75 PGARRINSTATA
+75 PGARRIRSNATA
-87 DSANLQLE
+87 DSADLQLE

-114 DARRDLPSDVKEI
+114 DARPDLPDDVREI

-143 ISAPGMDLSAN
+143 ISAPGMDLSAG

-165 IRRVPGVARVDLDGV
+165 IRRVPGVARVDLNGV

-194 AAHRVDL
+194 AAHRMDL
-201 GEVTERVSGMN
+201 GEISDRVSNMN

-220 RADGVVTPVRGFG
+220 RTDGEVTPVRGFG
-233 ALSAIDEIGGL
+233 ALSAIDEIGSL
-244 PLNDRGLTVADV
+244 PLNDRGIRVGDVAD
-256 AEVTYQEPPIPFG
+256 VTYQEPPIPFG
-269 RHLDDETAIGLTV
+269 RHLNDETAIALTV

-300 IEAEIAADPALNGIN
+300 IETEIAADPALAGIN
-315 LFVWEDQAEEITSGL
+315 LFVWDDQAAQITSGL
-330 SGIRTE
+330 AGIRTE
-336 GLLGALLAVLVLFLF
+336 GLLGALFAVILLFLF

-372 AIVLY
+372 GIVLY

-400 DAIVVLESVVRE
+400 DAIVVLESIVKE
-412 HGRGIPAKL
+412 HGRGIPAKV
-421 AAISGAQAVSGAVI
+421 AAVTGARAVSGAVI
-435 ASTVTTAVVFLPAVV
+435 ASTVTTAVVFLPTVLGA
-450 GSKNQMSI
+450 KNEMSI

-484 VSSRL
+484 VSSRI

-504 GDLYQ
+504 GAFYQ
-509 RVLRFTLRR
+509 GALRFTLRR
-518 RWVTAGIAVA
+518 RWVTAGIAAA
-528 FLATA
+528 FLVTA
-533 ILPFFLGLSTAMFS
+533 ILPFFLGLSTAVFA

-552 RIFLAYEFS
+552 MVFLAYEFS
-561 DFHYKEDSR
+561 DFHYKEDAR
-570 IAVLAVE
+570 GAVVAVE
-577 RELAG
+577 RRLAD
-582 LREELGIESVYSFFA
+582 LRDELGFESVYSYFA

-608 KEHISDAEGKE
+608 EQHISDAEGRE
-619 MKERVKEALPVLPG
+619 MRERIREVLPVLPG
-633 TRIVFGDD
+633 ARIVFGDD

-652 RVRFYG
+652 RVRLYG
-658 EDSERLAEFAQR
+658 EDSERLAAFAR
-670 AETRIA
+670 EAEERLA
-676 GVGGVADI
+676 EVEGVAELRNAGDN
-684 RSTEDTPRKEVVVR
+684 PRREVVVR
-698 PRLEEAARLG
+698 PRTEEAARLG
-708 ITPQDLAEIF
+708 ISPRDLAEIF
-718 GFTLGG
+718 GFSLGG
-724 RPLRRFQTEDREA
+724 RPLRRFQTENREA
-737 EVLLTMSQ
+737 EVLLMMSQ
-745 KDVSRVED
+745 QDISRVED
-753 LENFTLMSDGGVP
+753 LRNFTLIADGGVP
-766 ILLGDLADFEIV
+766 VSLGDLADFEIV
-778 ERSRAIRRVDR
+778 ERSRTIQRSDR

-800 GEEWDDA
+800 GEAWEDS
-807 RAAIEEELDAMALP
+807 RAEIESELEAMALP

-828 GDRISRQDTDLQTM
+828 GDRISRQDTDLQNM

-885 LFTNSPFNLMA
+885 LLTDSPFNLMA

-915 DHVNKLRREGMD
+915 DHVNKLRREGME
-927 RSEALLVGGRDR
+927 RTEALLEGGRDR

-962 GLDGLYYFPLARAVI
+962 GLDGLYYFPLARTVI
-977 GGLAASTVLTLVIL
+977 GGLAASTILTLVIL

-996 LLDDLAARARRVWRL
+996 LLDDLAMKVRRVWRA
-1011 SGEAAHAFTDDRTSD
+1011 SGEAAGA
-1026 GPLTPGNDPAGSAA
+1026 PIPAA
-1040 VQGPPVFTPARPPKA
+1040 
-1055 DEKSRVLP
+1055 EP
-1063 IGGIAPPVRDRRPPV
+1063 IEA
-1078 GIARRRRAKSRTA
+1078 S
-1091 LHPDGAETGNWQK
+1091 
-1104 SQARPKE
+1104 
-1111 SRRPTLSQWLH
+1111 
-1122 PCLP
+1122 